1 MWAAFGRDE
10 LPENRGGHRVVRTRT
25 VRPVL
30 VLAVLCLSLLVVTT
44 QISILNVALPSLI
57 LHLGATETQL
67 QWIINAY
74 TVAFAGVLL
83 TGAALAD
90 RFGRRG
96 VMVGGL
102 LLCGA
107 GSLAAALSSAPEQ
120 LIVWRTVMGIGGA
133 LVMPATLSILVN
145 VFTEPRPRSR
155 AIATWTL
162 MHATGSFIGPLGGG
176 LLLEWWSWSACFY
189 VSIPLA
195 VLAVVGSLL
204 WVPTS
209 RDPAAASFDMLGAAL
224 STGTLALLIWGVIEG
239 AERGWTSPPIV
250 GSFVLALVLGVA
262 FVRWER
268 RTSSPMLDLSVL
280 RVPALRAS
288 SISLVIAFVAMS
300 SAMYLSMLSLQLG
313 KGYSALAAA
322 AVTAI
327 PITLVNFLVVPFAPR
342 LIARFGTRVLVSAGV
357 GTIAVS
363 SLVIATMTATSGVV
377 PLLIGFALMAAAFSI
392 YTPASTEAIV
402 TSVPPESSGGA
413 SALTQLT
420 RQIGQSLGVALG
432 GGIAAMGFRAQ
443 FDPSD
448 FELDPADR
456 KLAGSSFTGALEVV
470 ERVDAAVREAFLLAA
485 RQSFVVG
492 VRYMLVVC
500 AVLAVIGAIYAA
512 VAIPGRNRPADE
524 TGDET
529 DPVGGETVAEPR

>member
-1 MWAAFGRDE
+1 MA
-10 LPENRGGHRVVRTRT
+10 RTRT
-25 VRPVL
+25 VRPAL
-30 VLAVLCLSLLVVTT
+30 VLAVLCLSLVVVTT

-57 LHLGATETQL
+57 LDLGASETQL

-83 TGAALAD
+83 SGAALAD

-96 VMVGGL
+96 VMMGGL

-120 LIVWRTVMGIGGA
+120 LILWRAVMGIGGA
-133 LVMPATLSILVN
+133 FVMPATLSILVN

-162 MHATGSFIGPLGGG
+162 MHATGSFIGPLCGG
-176 LLLEWWSWSACFY
+176 LLLEWWTWSACFY
-189 VSIPLA
+189 VSIPLV
-195 VLAVVGSLL
+195 VLAVAGTVL

-209 RDPAAASFDMLGAAL
+209 RDPAAARFDMLGAAL
-224 STGTLALLIWGVIEG
+224 STGALTLLIWGVIEG
-239 AERGWTSPPIV
+239 AERGWTSPLVI
-250 GSFVLALVLGVA
+250 GSFVLALAFGAA
-262 FVRWER
+262 FVRWEG
-268 RTSSPMLDLSVL
+268 RTSSPMLDLSAL
-280 RVPALRAS
+280 RIPALRAS
-288 SISLVIAFVAMS
+288 SISLIIAFVAMS

-327 PITLVNFLVVPFAPR
+327 PITLVNFMVVPFAPR
-342 LIARFGTRVLVSAGV
+342 LIARFGTRALVSAGV
-357 GTIAVS
+357 GTIALS

-377 PLLIGFALMAAAFSI
+377 PLLVGFALMAAAFSI

-402 TSVPPESSGGA
+402 TSVPAERSGGA

-420 RQIGQSLGVALG
+420 RQLGQSLGVALG
-432 GGIAAMGFRAQ
+432 GGVAAMGFRAE
-443 FDPSD
+443 FDTSD
-448 FELDPADR
+448 FALDPTDR
-456 KLAGSSFTGALEVV
+456 ELAGSSFTGALDVV
-470 ERVDAAVREAFLLAA
+470 ERLDAALHDAFLLAA
-485 RQSFVVG
+485 QEAFVVG
-492 VRYMLVVC
+492 VRYMLVIC

-512 VAIPGRNRPADE
+512 VAIPGRNRPAD
-524 TGDET
+524 GDES
-529 DPVGGETVAEPR
+529 EPTTARSAG